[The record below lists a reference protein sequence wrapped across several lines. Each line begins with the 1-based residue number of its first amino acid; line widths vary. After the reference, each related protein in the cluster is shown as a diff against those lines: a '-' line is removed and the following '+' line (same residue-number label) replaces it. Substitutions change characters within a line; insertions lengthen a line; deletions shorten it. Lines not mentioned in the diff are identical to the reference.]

1 MIQVVKKATKNWKWG
16 SRVKQARQVHGGQAG
31 PQRKIPVRMGA
42 WKEVRGA
49 WKELEGEGGDK
60 H

>member
-1 MIQVVKKATKNWKWG
+1 M
-16 SRVKQARQVHGGQAG
+16 KQARQVHGGQAG
-31 PQRKIPVRMGA
+31 PQREDPVRMGA

-49 WKELEGEGGDK
+49 WKGVKRGGGGDK